1 MVTTNGEQSAR
12 QMVNNSARTIISCSR
27 FASLGANSRSRNCAA
42 YSRYLLQRGD
52 IVGKHSIPQRSC
64 TRNVV
69 MTGTVTA
76 AAMCVALSAAGTAE
90 AKTHHGA
97 NAPGNPFST
106 SSGPLGVGTMQL
118 SATTITRHSTTTTTQ
133 FGSARS
139 STGRGTGTS
148 SGGLGP
154 VSSFNIGS
162 TRTAGPGTSKSGP
175 AGRTFGPAS
184 GELAPA
190 GNPTGLPGNPT
201 GPSGSGSGLAGIAP
215 GLAGIAS
222 GPAGGASGAAGGASG
237 AAGGASENGITGRG
251 SFRH

>member
-1 MVTTNGEQSAR
+1 
-12 QMVNNSARTIISCSR
+12 MVNNSARAIISCSR
-27 FASLGANSRSRNCAA
+27 FASLGANCRSRNCAA

-52 IVGKHSIPQRSC
+52 VVGKHSIQQRAW
-64 TRNVV
+64 TRSVV
-69 MTGTVTA
+69 MTGAVTA

-90 AKTHHGA
+90 AKTHHGP

-106 SSGPLGVGTMQL
+106 PSAPLGVGPMQL

-139 STGRGTGTS
+139 STGGGTGTS

-162 TRTAGPGTSKSGP
+162 TRTAGPGTSRSGP

-190 GNPTGLPGNPT
+190 GNPTGLRGIPT
-201 GPSGSGSGLAGIAP
+201 GPSGSESGLAGIAP

-222 GPAGGASGAAGGASG
+222 GLAGGASGS
-237 AAGGASENGITGRG
+237 AGGASENGITERG

>member
-12 QMVNNSARTIISCSR
+12 PMVNNSARTIISCSR

-222 GPAGGASGAAGGASG
+222 GPAGGASGAAGGAS
-237 AAGGASENGITGRG
+237 ENGITGRG